1 MSKFERINKL
11 KAAYLKAPIQ
21 LSAER
26 SRLFTQAFKETEL
39 EPHVIRMAKGFK
51 KVLEGISIGINPG
64 QLFAGSQTKYLKG
77 CVAYPEASNHWIKNE
92 IASVDKREMTLKVNK
107 KDKEMILED
116 VKYWEGK
123 SVMDQA
129 RIQWR
134 EKFGKLIEEMRDAR
148 LIYDTGSWQSQG
160 RLIVDYPKV
169 IKKGLK
175 GVIAEAQEELAKTEV
190 LRLGDKDKVNF
201 LKAVI
206 IACEGVINFAK
217 RYAALAEKMAQKEK
231 DPQRKKE
238 LKKIAQNCAWVPENP
253 PRDFHEALQSFWFTH
268 LGMILEYTP
277 HGLSPGRFD
286 QYIYPFYK
294 KDIRNKKLTRDQ
306 AMELLECLWVKM
318 TEYERFVPNII
329 THVQHS
335 RYQNI
340 AIGGPARDGSD
351 STNDLSYLILD
362 ATEDARMTQPTIS
375 VRYHDAAP
383 ERFLLR
389 AAEVLKTGIGMPAF
403 FNSKTATQM
412 YMGKGVPLEDANDW
426 VIAGCVTMSLSGCTV
441 NSASPGF
448 INLAKC
454 LELALNQGVDPHTHK
469 MIGVKTKDPSQ
480 FKSYKQLWKAY
491 ETQVDYTLDMMC
503 KAFGISMSL
512 ASEILPPV
520 YQSALVNDCIKKGK
534 STYSGGARYNI
545 AIGPVYNGMIDAG
558 NSLAA
563 IKKYVF
569 DEKKMSMNALKEALK
584 VDFKGKERLQQ
595 LLLSAPKFG
604 NDDDYV
610 DNIVKDI
617 HKHCVEIAEQRT
629 NFFGEPYMAKF
640 LSIISHYFFGETTE
654 ALPSGRKAHEPLA
667 DGTLSPSP
675 GTDTHGPTAVIKSA
689 AKVEAA
695 VGPVSKSSLLN
706 QKFHPAALNTDQSLK
721 NLLSLIKSYFDLY
734 GHHIQF
740 NVVSGEMLR
749 AAQKEPEQHKD
760 LIVRVAGFSQ
770 FFVKLPKVI
779 QNEIVSRTE
788 QVTV

>member
-11 KAAYLKAPIQ
+11 KEAYLKAPIQ

-26 SRLFTQAFKETEL
+26 SHFFTQSFKETEL
-39 EPHVIRMAKGFK
+39 EPHVIRMAKGYK
-51 KVLEGISIGINPG
+51 KALEGIAIKINDH
-64 QLFAGSQTKYLKG
+64 QLIAGSQTKYVKG

-92 IASVDKREMTLKVNK
+92 IESVDKREMTLKVNK
-107 KDKEMILED
+107 KDKETILED

-129 RIQWR
+129 RVQWR

-169 IKKGLK
+169 IKKGLR
-175 GVIAEAQEELAKTEV
+175 GIIEEAKEELAKTEV

-201 LKAVI
+201 LNAVI
-206 IACEGVINFAK
+206 ISCEGVINFAK
-217 RYAALAEKMAQKEK
+217 RYAALAEKMAKEEK
-231 DPQRKKE
+231 NPKRKKE
-238 LKKIAQNCAWVPENP
+238 LKKIARNCAWVPENP
-253 PRDFHEALQSFWFTH
+253 PRDFHEALQAFWFTH
-268 LGMILEYTP
+268 LGIIMEYAP

-294 KDIRNKKLTRDQ
+294 KDIEEKKLTRDQ
-306 AMELLECLWVKM
+306 AMELLECLWIKM

-362 ATEDARMTQPTIS
+362 ATEDARVIQPTIS

-383 ERFLLR
+383 EKFLLR

-403 FNSKTATQM
+403 FNSKTAIEI
-412 YMGKGVPLEDANDW
+412 YFGKGVPIEDARDW
-426 VIAGCVTMSLSGCTV
+426 VIAGCVTMSLSGCAV

-454 LELALNQGVDPHTHK
+454 LELALNQGVDPHIKK
-469 MIGVKTKDPSQ
+469 MIGVKTKDPKT
-480 FKSYKQLWKAY
+480 FKSYGELWEAY
-491 ETQVDYTLDMMC
+491 HTQVNYTLDMMC

-512 ASEILPPV
+512 ASEYLPPV
-520 YQSALVNDCIKKGK
+520 FQSALVNDCIKKGK

-569 DEKKMSMNALKEALK
+569 DEKKITMKALLDALKT
-584 VDFKGKERLQQ
+584 DFKGKERLHQ

-604 NDDDYV
+604 NDEDYV
-610 DNIVKDI
+610 DNIVKKI
-617 HKHCVEIAEQRT
+617 HQHCVEIAEQHT

-654 ALPSGRKAHEPLA
+654 ALPSGRKARQPLA

-675 GTDTHGPTAVIKSA
+675 GTDVNGPTAVIKSA
-689 AKVEAA
+689 AKVESS
-695 VGPVSKSSLLN
+695 VGPISKSSLLN
-706 QKFHPAALNTDQSLK
+706 QKFHPSALNTPQSLK
-721 NLLSLIKSYFDLY
+721 NLLSLIKSYFDLF

-740 NVVSGEMLR
+740 NVVSGDMLR
-749 AAQKEPEQHKD
+749 AAQKNPEQYQD

-770 FFVKLPKVI
+770 FFVKLPRVI

-788 QVTV
+788 QMRV